1 MSLTLNASGVTRM
14 ISTVLPN
21 PPAPPC
27 HSMVRILR
35 RKRTWKPNQ
44 KGPVFIARDFLTV
57 PWSSNVS
64 VNVPMSRLGLSG
76 FLDTP
81 LYREMYKLSGESMH
95 LSRMSLTNW
104 LEKGSTLFCILIA
117 YLKNTYGAWSTDCSK
132 WLSILYHHLNM
143 QDAGCVCAWLFQE
156 IFQRNC

>member
-1 MSLTLNASGVTRM
+1 
-14 ISTVLPN
+14 
-21 PPAPPC
+21 
-27 HSMVRILR
+27 
-35 RKRTWKPNQ
+35 
-44 KGPVFIARDFLTV
+44 
-57 PWSSNVS
+57 
-64 VNVPMSRLGLSG
+64 MSRWGLSG

-132 WLSILYHHLNM
+132 WLSISYHHLNM
-143 QDAGCVCAWLFQE
+143 QDAGCVCA
-156 IFQRNC
+156 